1 MDLTIKYTEEEQ
13 KRFDEVFKLKEE
25 VRNLEKEQFLLGR
38 EMKEHTMENHVETVS
53 PVVYLLIG
61 TGFTVLFCADLIV
74 GKSLNIAAAIA
85 FAACTPIVAL
95 IFIVLFFIKL
105 RKYIYQTSKD
115 PKVWA
120 KAKQAGFNNYYA
132 EEKRIHEEYE
142 KTRKDLERLREI
154 YKAKQDDLD
163 LFVEMKSKENY
174 AKQKEIVE
182 HSKQADALRKKEEEE
197 AAAAK
202 SAVEKEPIKIE
213 VQEPLARYEKERD
226 KRKKEQS
233 T

>member
-182 HSKQADALRKKEEEE
+182 HSKQADALRKKEEE

>member
-182 HSKQADALRKKEEEE
+182 HSKQADALRKKEEE

-202 SAVEKEPIKIE
+202 SAGEKEPIKIE

>member
-61 TGFTVLFCADLIV
+61 TGFTVLFCADIIV

-182 HSKQADALRKKEEEE
+182 HSKQADALRKKEEE

>member
-61 TGFTVLFCADLIV
+61 TGFTVLFCADIIV

-142 KTRKDLERLREI
+142 KTRKDLEKLREI

-182 HSKQADALRKKEEEE
+182 HSKQADALRKNEEE

-202 SAVEKEPIKIE
+202 SAGEKEPIKIE

>member
-61 TGFTVLFCADLIV
+61 TGFTVLFCADIIV

-142 KTRKDLERLREI
+142 KTRKDLERMREI

-182 HSKQADALRKKEEEE
+182 HSKQADALRKKEEE

>member
-61 TGFTVLFCADLIV
+61 TGFTVLFCVDLIV

-182 HSKQADALRKKEEEE
+182 HSKQADAHRKKEEE

-202 SAVEKEPIKIE
+202 SAGEKEPIKIE

>member
-61 TGFTVLFCADLIV
+61 TGFTVLFCADIIV

-95 IFIVLFFIKL
+95 IFIILFFIKL

-142 KTRKDLERLREI
+142 KTRKDLEKLREI

-182 HSKQADALRKKEEEE
+182 HSKQADALRKKEEE
-197 AAAAK
+197 ATAAK
-202 SAVEKEPIKIE
+202 SAGEKEPIKIE

>member
-182 HSKQADALRKKEEEE
+182 HSKQADALRKKEEET
-197 AAAAK
+197 AAAK
-202 SAVEKEPIKIE
+202 SAGEKEPIKIE

>member
-1 MDLTIKYTEEEQ
+1 M
-13 KRFDEVFKLKEE
+13 
-25 VRNLEKEQFLLGR
+25 
-38 EMKEHTMENHVETVS
+38 
-53 PVVYLLIG
+53 
-61 TGFTVLFCADLIV
+61 
-74 GKSLNIAAAIA
+74 
-85 FAACTPIVAL
+85 
-95 IFIVLFFIKL
+95 
-105 RKYIYQTSKD
+105 
-115 PKVWA
+115 WA

-182 HSKQADALRKKEEEE
+182 HSKQADALRKKEEE
-197 AAAAK
+197 AGAAK
-202 SAVEKEPIKIE
+202 SAGEKEPIKIE